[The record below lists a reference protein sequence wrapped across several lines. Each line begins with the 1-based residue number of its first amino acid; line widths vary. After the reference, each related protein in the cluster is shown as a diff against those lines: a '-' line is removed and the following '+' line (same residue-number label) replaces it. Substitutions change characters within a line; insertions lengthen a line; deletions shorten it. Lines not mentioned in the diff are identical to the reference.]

1 MDQENQGP
9 ENNEPRDSKDSQDSK
24 NSQKAQESTEAKES
38 EKLKDLGEG
47 SKDPQTKEPPQK
59 DQRDRSHI
67 MDLKEWFANRQKRR
81 ENLNAIKQPLTTE
94 EYCALWKQCF
104 QCREMLYMRDLRSN
118 LNVCPKCQYHF
129 RIGAIERIEQLA
141 DGNQFDELDPDMVSA
156 DPLGFVD
163 TDAYPNRL
171 RDATRKSGM
180 TEAIMTGACNIN
192 GHRVAAAIMDFDH
205 FGGSMGAV
213 VGEKITRVTEY
224 ALKNRLPL
232 IIVSSSGGA
241 RMQEGIL
248 SLMQLA
254 KTSSAIKSFSE
265 AGLLYISILAEPTFG
280 GVTASFAMLGDFIIA
295 EPGARIGFAGRRVI
309 EQTIRQKLPPDFQ
322 TAEYLLKNGQVDMV
336 VERGKLKNT
345 IAKLIEFHKPD
356 GGAGASVKKNESQVS
371 TSPDKNRVG
380 SRN

>member
-1 MDQENQGP
+1 MDRESKGP
-9 ENNEPRDSKDSQDSK
+9 ENNEPQDSSASKGSSNPNKDSKDSTDPTDSKDSQ
-24 NSQKAQESTEAKES
+24 
-38 EKLKDLGEG
+38 G
-47 SKDPQTKEPPQK
+47 SKEPQPKDPPQK
-59 DQRDRSHI
+59 DQKDRSHI

-141 DGNQFDELDPDMVSA
+141 DGNQFDELDPDMISA

-163 TDAYPNRL
+163 TDSYPNRL
-171 RDATRKSGM
+171 REATRKSGM
-180 TEAIMTGACNIN
+180 TEAIMTGCCNIN
-192 GHRVAAAIMDFDH
+192 GNRVAMAIMDFDH

-213 VGEKITRVTEY
+213 VGEKITRVTEH
-224 ALKNRLPL
+224 ALKHKLPL

-254 KTSSAIKSFSE
+254 KTSSAIKSFAD

-345 IAKLIEFHKPD
+345 LAKLIEFHKPQD
-356 GGAGASVKKNESQVS
+356 GAGSSVKKNESQVS